1 MIFVTRISHLNERR
15 ASRNLS
21 W

>member
-15 ASRNLS
+15 ATCKSS

>member
-15 ASRNLS
+15 ATCKPS